1 MKHIQT
7 FESFLNESKQAE
19 CVYMA
24 PEGRGSLQKYN
35 KKIATILS
43 DDGDS
48 ITIKFS
54 DGKTLTEVPK
64 EQVRFLGESI
74 NTPVNEAMDAR
85 AKMNKEAQKDM
96 IHDIE
101 LCRKNKSPFLR
112 ADFEAIIKKAYA
124 SKTMADLDHRW

>member
-7 FESFLNESKQAE
+7 FESFLNEEDAQSE
-19 CVYMA
+19 EHVL
-24 PEGRGSLQKYN
+24 ES
-35 KKIATILS
+35 S
-43 DDGDS
+43 
-48 ITIKFS
+48 
-54 DGKTLTEVPK
+54 V
-64 EQVRFLGESI
+64 ESI
-74 NTPVNEAMDAR
+74 DEAMDAR

>member
-1 MKHIQT
+1 MQHIKT
-7 FESFLNESKQAE
+7 FEDFVNESKQAE

-24 PEGRGSLQKYN
+24 PKGRGSLQKYD

-64 EQVRFLGESI
+64 DQVRFLGES
-74 NTPVNEAMDAR
+74 
-85 AKMNKEAQKDM
+85 
-96 IHDIE
+96 
-101 LCRKNKSPFLR
+101 
-112 ADFEAIIKKAYA
+112 
-124 SKTMADLDHRW
+124 